1 MDNTN
6 PARGNALSRLQN
18 RLLLA
23 LATGLGVGLVPF
35 APGTFGSLWGP
46 PLAWGLQEL
55 HGFGLSPAIAVSF
68 HMTVSVLLWLLGVKA
83 CDAAIAWF
91 GRKDPPWAVIDE
103 IAAFPLV
110 FAATRVTL
118 VSAVVGFL
126 WFRVFDILKPWPI
139 RRVEYLPR
147 GWGVMADDLVAALY
161 AAPALWGT
169 MQVLT
174 WLGAPV

>member
-18 RLLLA
+18 RALLA
-23 LATGLGVGLVPF
+23 VATGLGVGLVRV

-46 PLAWGLQEL
+46 PLVWGLQEL
-55 HGFGLSPAIAVSF
+55 SDAGLPPILYV
-68 HMTVSVLLWLLGVKA
+68 VLCVLVWLLGVQA
-83 CDAAIAWF
+83 CNAAIAYF
-91 GRKDPPWAVIDE
+91 DRKDPPWAVIDE
-103 IAAFPLV
+103 IAAFPIV
-110 FAATRVTL
+110 FAATRVTI

-147 GWGVMADDLVAALY
+147 GWGVMADDLFAGLY

-169 MQVLT
+169 MWVLT
-174 WLGAPV
+174 WFGAPV

>member
-6 PARGNALSRLQN
+6 PASENTRSGLQV
-18 RLLLA
+18 RALLA
-23 LATGLGVGLVPF
+23 LATGLGVGLSRF

-46 PLAWGLQEL
+46 PLVWGLQEL
-55 HGFGLSPAIAVSF
+55 SDAGLPPILYV
-68 HMTVSVLLWLLGVKA
+68 VLCAMFWLLGVKA
-83 CDAAIAWF
+83 CDVAISHYD
-91 GRKDPPWAVIDE
+91 RKDPPWAVIDE

-110 FAATRVTL
+110 FAATRVTI

-147 GWGVMADDLVAALY
+147 GWGVMADDLFAALY
-161 AAPALWGT
+161 AAPALWIT
-169 MQVLT
+169 MWILT